1 MNLPFVYLDKK
12 DLCGARKCSPS
23 KLYELIKKGECPPP
37 EKHGTRSLWR
47 SDVVARWLEEQ
58 TQKAQIE
65 GAAHAKAATAKAKSM
80 VSSRI
85 DLAAA

>member
-12 DLCGARKCSPS
+12 DLCAARKWSPS
-23 KLYELIKKGECPPP
+23 TLYDKIKKGECPPP

-47 SDVVARWLEEQ
+47 SDVIARWMEEQ
-58 TQKAQIE
+58 TQKAQTE
-65 GAAHAKAATAKAKSM
+65 GAAHAKAATSKAKSM
-80 VSSRI
+80 VSARR